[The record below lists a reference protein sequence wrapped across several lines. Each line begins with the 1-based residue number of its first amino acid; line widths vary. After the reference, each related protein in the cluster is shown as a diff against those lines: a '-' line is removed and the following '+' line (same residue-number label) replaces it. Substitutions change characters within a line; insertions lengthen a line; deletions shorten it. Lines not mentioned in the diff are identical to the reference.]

1 MDFDIVVCVLSDAV
15 ASVDKCG
22 NFVDHEVLCENCN
35 HILNLKY
42 CKLLDRIRAR
52 NMQEWIGLSLRYNS
66 SNPFEL
72 FCSKY
77 GTPLVLHRAK
87 H

>member
-35 HILNLKY
+35 HILNLK
-42 CKLLDRIRAR
+42 LVANIRQNKDKKHAG
-52 NMQEWIGLSLRYNS
+52 MDCLSLKYNS

-72 FCSKY
+72 IMF
-77 GTPLVLHRAK
+77 VLNTGPH
-87 H
+87 